1 MVSPYISGNQAS
13 FYYYASITPSTSSM
27 TLMGMSPVSI
37 VRDSGSVYVIT
48 YLITDIV
55 GNSDR
60 ITSIQRT
67 FCSPSS
73 LLGSYQDVNKLTFNV
88 IRGAYCTALEDYR
101 PGVYCPLKVGS
112 STDPSRDYI
121 RDFSGDN
128 ASAKCTRLSSTNP
141 VHNDYVIN
149 CPGIAEMLDVSST
162 DTAAPYIRQQYA
174 TTCKNNT
181 DLLECQ
187 CINRATKDVY
197 VNTTKVLGTGV
208 TTQSGNAMC
217 WYTPCMFEPGIIV
230 DYSLQNAYSSV
241 KCPDICQNIIAIV
254 NTGGNVNL
262 KDVSLSTSCFNAPP
276 ATQTMTSSPKTTT
289 PAPTTTTSKPLSDGN
304 DNAVQPVNNNNNNP
318 VQTNQHH
325 HELWWWWLLVLL
337 ILPIS
342 YLFYHFYI
350 KKKDDAGD
358 TKTPRVRTA

>member
-13 FYYYASITPSTSSM
+13 FYYYATITPSTSSM

-37 VRDSGSVYVIT
+37 VRDSGSVYIIA

-55 GNSDR
+55 GNADR
-60 ITSIQRT
+60 MSAVQRT

-101 PGVYCPLKVGS
+101 PGVYCPLKTGS
-112 STDPSRDYI
+112 SSDPSRDYI
-121 RDFSGDN
+121 RDFSGDHV
-128 ASAKCTRLSSTNP
+128 SAKCTRLSSTNP

-174 TTCKNNT
+174 STCRNNT

-208 TTQSGNAMC
+208 ATQSGNAMC

-230 DYSLQNAYSSV
+230 DYSLQNAYSTI
-241 KCPDICQNIIAIV
+241 KCPDICQNIVAIV

-262 KDVSLSTSCFNAPP
+262 RDVSLSTSCFNAPP
-276 ATQTMTSSPKTTT
+276 AETSPKTTS
-289 PAPTTTTSKPLSDGN
+289 PPSSTSRPLSEDENRQGPVED
-304 DNAVQPVNNNNNNP
+304 DNNEPSQEQDNRRY
-318 VQTNQHH
+318 
-325 HELWWWWLLVLL
+325 LWLLLVL
-337 ILPIS
+337 ILPMS
-342 YLFYHFYI
+342 YLFYHFFI
-350 KKKDDAGD
+350 KKNAGN
-358 TKTPRVRTA
+358 TEAQGVRTA